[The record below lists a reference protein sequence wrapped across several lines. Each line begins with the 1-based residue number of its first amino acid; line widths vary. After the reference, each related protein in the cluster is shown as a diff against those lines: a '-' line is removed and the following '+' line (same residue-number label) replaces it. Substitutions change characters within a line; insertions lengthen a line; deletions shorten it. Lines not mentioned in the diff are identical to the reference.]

1 MTLKGITLMSTG
13 TNHISIEEL
22 KLHAREIRKNVVRMV
37 ARNGQGYVQQ
47 GLGAADIFTYLYF
60 SEAQLDPSDSDW
72 IDRDR
77 IFLSTAHNSALFHA
91 TIAQRGIISFDSLRS
106 YTNDGSKLEI
116 NVSERLGSIVEATCG
131 SLGQALSVA
140 AGISLSA
147 KRHNKSY
154 RSYVILG
161 DGELQEGQTWEA
173 AMFAASH
180 SLNNLCLIIDLN
192 YLQVEGHTDKVL
204 KMEPI
209 DKKFEAFGWNAIM
222 VDGHNFSDLRD
233 AFTSASNELKKPTAL
248 IAKTIVGKGS
258 TSLEGQLSHNMVL
271 PKNVAIRALEELDQ

>member
-1 MTLKGITLMSTG
+1 MSEG

-22 KLHAREIRKNVVRMV
+22 KRHAREIRKNVVRMV
-37 ARNGQGYVQQ
+37 AKNGQGYVQQ

-60 SEAQLDPSDSDW
+60 SEAQLDPGDSDW

-91 TIAQRGIISFDSLRS
+91 TLAQRGIISSNSLTS
-106 YTNDGSKLEI
+106 YTDDGSKLEI

-147 KRHNKSY
+147 KRHEKLH

-180 SLNNLCLIIDLN
+180 DLYNLCLIIDLN
-192 YLQVEGHTDKVL
+192 CLQVEGHTEKVL

-209 DKKFEAFGWNAIM
+209 DKKFEAFGWNAIT
-222 VDGHNFSDLRD
+222 VDGHDFLDLRD
-233 AFTSASNELKKPTAL
+233 AFTSASNELKKPTVL
-248 IAKTIVGKGS
+248 IAKTLVGKGCL
-258 TSLEGQLSHNMVL
+258 SLEGQLSHNMIL
-271 PKNVAIRALEELDQ
+271 PENVAVQALEELEEEI

>member
-1 MTLKGITLMSTG
+1 M
-13 TNHISIEEL
+13 
-22 KLHAREIRKNVVRMV
+22 VV
-37 ARNGQGYVQQ
+37 RNGQGYVQQ

-60 SEAQLDPSDSDW
+60 SEAKLDPSNSDW

-91 TIAQRGIISFDSLRS
+91 TIAQRGIISMDSLSS
-106 YTNDGSKLEI
+106 YTDDGSKLEI

-140 AGISLSA
+140 AGIAISA
-147 KRHNKSY
+147 KRHDKSH

-180 SLNNLCLIIDLN
+180 KLNNLCLIIDLN
-192 YLQVEGHTDKVL
+192 FLQVVGHTEKVL
-204 KMEPI
+204 KKAPI
-209 DKKFEAFGWNAIM
+209 DKKFEAFGWNVIM
-222 VDGHNFSDLRD
+222 VDGHNFPDLRD
-233 AFTSASNELKKPTAL
+233 AFHSASNELKKPSVL
-248 IAKTIVGKGS
+248 IAKTLVGKGCV
-258 TSLEGQLSHNMVL
+258 SLEGQLSHNMIL
-271 PKNVAIRALEELDQ
+271 PENIAVRALEELEEEI